1 MKRTVL
7 GQSKIPSWLLPG
19 CIALVLLAVD
29 VSGTQSVL
37 LAPVERVLSP
47 LQQSVYSAR
56 IRFQSVLEFTLSYQ
70 KMVERLG
77 YLENKTAELSAEVAA
92 LEAVQKENETLRK
105 MIENTD
111 RTLESRVISVPIV
124 SAAVPMLAAGTDQ
137 GLEPGM
143 MVTVSNTL
151 LGTVSSVS
159 QGRAVVSLFERTRDS
174 GVVATTPNGVQGV
187 LLGTGSGVVFTHIPS
202 SEAVEVGESLTT
214 VGQEGIKRGLLLGVL
229 SQDLTNQ
236 EDAFQTFRVD
246 QFVSFYSAPLVEVW
260 KE

>member
-1 MKRTVL
+1 MKNTA
-7 GQSKIPSWLLPG
+7 LLPG
-19 CIALVLLAVD
+19 FIALVLLTLD
-29 VSGTQSVL
+29 LTGLRGTVT
-37 LAPVERVLSP
+37 APVERILSP

-56 IRFQSVLEFTLSYQ
+56 IRFQNVLEFTMSYQ
-70 KMVERLG
+70 TMVERLG

-92 LEAVQKENETLRK
+92 LEALEKENETLRK

-124 SAAVPMLAAGTDQ
+124 SAAVPMIAAGSDQ
-137 GLEPGM
+137 GIEPGM

-151 LGTVSSVS
+151 LGSISSVS

-174 GVVATTPNGVQGV
+174 GVVATTSNGVQGV

-202 SEAVEVGESLTT
+202 NETVEVGDSLTT

-229 SQDLTNQ
+229 SQNLTNQ